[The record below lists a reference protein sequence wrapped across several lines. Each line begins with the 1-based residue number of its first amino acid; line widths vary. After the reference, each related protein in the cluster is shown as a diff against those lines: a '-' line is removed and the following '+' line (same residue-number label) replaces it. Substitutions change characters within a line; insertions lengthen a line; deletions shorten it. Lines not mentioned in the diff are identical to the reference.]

1 VRRRYGIFSVERGF
15 GYVRWK
21 RGSVLDD
28 VGTDLRREAGRC
40 VLDREDK
47 GEDVGA
53 CGVRDIDSSVTVES
67 MSRE

>member
-1 VRRRYGIFSVERGF
+1 MRRRNGIFSVERGF

-21 RGSVLDD
+21 RGSVDD

-53 CGVRDIDSSVTVES
+53 CGVRHIDSSVTVES